1 MPLQLMRHNMTLAG
15 TLYLSAAVQEV
26 RALPVTAVPRGWKI
40 EPEFTLQ
47 GGKGGGRADVFLEVR
62 ASSSSSIGRRPDNR
76 G

>member
-1 MPLQLMRHNMTLAG
+1 MRHNMTLAG

-47 GGKGGGRADVFLEVR
+47 GGKGGGRADVFLEGPAGELVEF
-62 ASSSSSIGRRPDNR
+62 D
-76 G
+76 